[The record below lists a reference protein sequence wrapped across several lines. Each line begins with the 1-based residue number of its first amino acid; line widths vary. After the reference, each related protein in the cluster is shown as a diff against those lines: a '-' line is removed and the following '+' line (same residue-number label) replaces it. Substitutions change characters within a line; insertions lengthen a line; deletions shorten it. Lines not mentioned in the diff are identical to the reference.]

1 MQLLCCTYMIII
13 TNVRKIMT
21 EEGSFGEYYDAQFNR
36 LRTQLNNKNTLLWKE
51 WRERTDE
58 KKDNGEEGKKRD
70 LNKKR
75 DRGME

>member
-1 MQLLCCTYMIII
+1 MIII

-36 LRTQLNNKNTLLWKE
+36 LRTQLINKKTLLWTE
-51 WRERTDE
+51 WTEMTDE

-75 DRGME
+75 DRGIE

>member
-1 MQLLCCTYMIII
+1 MIII

-51 WRERTDE
+51 WGERTDE

-75 DRGME
+75 DRGIE

>member
-1 MQLLCCTYMIII
+1 MIII

-58 KKDNGEEGKKRD
+58 KKDNGEEEKKRD

-75 DRGME
+75 DRGIE

>member
-1 MQLLCCTYMIII
+1 MIII

-36 LRTQLNNKNTLLWKE
+36 LRTLLNNKNTLLWKE

-58 KKDNGEEGKKRD
+58 KKDNGEEEKKRD

-75 DRGME
+75 DRGIE

>member
-36 LRTQLNNKNTLLWKE
+36 LRTQLNNKNILLWKE
-51 WRERTDE
+51 WKERYDE
-58 KKDNGEEGKKRD
+58 KKDNREEGKKRV

>member
-1 MQLLCCTYMIII
+1 MIII

-21 EEGSFGEYYDAQFNR
+21 EEVSFGEYYDAQFNR
-36 LRTQLNNKNTLLWKE
+36 LRIQLNNKNTLLWKE

-58 KKDNGEEGKKRD
+58 KKDNGEEEKKRV

>member
-1 MQLLCCTYMIII
+1 MIII

-36 LRTQLNNKNTLLWKE
+36 LRTQLNNKNILLWKE
-51 WRERTDE
+51 WKERHDE
-58 KKDNGEEGKKRD
+58 KKDNGEEKKKRV

>member
-36 LRTQLNNKNTLLWKE
+36 LRTQLKNKNILLWKE
-51 WRERTDE
+51 WKERHDE
-58 KKDNGEEGKKRD
+58 KKDNGEEEKKRV

>member
-1 MQLLCCTYMIII
+1 MIII

-75 DRGME
+75 DRGIE

>member
-1 MQLLCCTYMIII
+1 MIII

-36 LRTQLNNKNTLLWKE
+36 LRTQLNNKNILLWKE
-51 WRERTDE
+51 WKERYDE
-58 KKDNGEEGKKRD
+58 KKDNREEEKKRV

>member
-1 MQLLCCTYMIII
+1 MIII

-21 EEGSFGEYYDAQFNR
+21 EEGSFGEYYAAQFNR

-51 WRERTDE
+51 WRERTYE
-58 KKDNGEEGKKRD
+58 KKDNGEDEKKRD

>member
-1 MQLLCCTYMIII
+1 MIII

-36 LRTQLNNKNTLLWKE
+36 LRTLLNNKNTLLWKE
-51 WRERTDE
+51 WRERRERTDE

>member
-1 MQLLCCTYMIII
+1 
-13 TNVRKIMT
+13 MT

-36 LRTQLNNKNTLLWKE
+36 LRTQLNNKNILLWKE
-51 WRERTDE
+51 WKERYDE
-58 KKDNGEEGKKRD
+58 KKDNREEGKKRV

>member
-1 MQLLCCTYMIII
+1 MIII

-58 KKDNGEEGKKRD
+58 KKDNGEEEKKRV

-75 DRGME
+75 D

>member
-1 MQLLCCTYMIII
+1 MIII

>member
-1 MQLLCCTYMIII
+1 
-13 TNVRKIMT
+13 MT

-51 WRERTDE
+51 WKERHDE
-58 KKDNGEEGKKRD
+58 KKDNGEEEKKRV

>member
-1 MQLLCCTYMIII
+1 MIII

-36 LRTQLNNKNTLLWKE
+36 LRIQLNNKNILLWKE
-51 WRERTDE
+51 WKERHDE
-58 KKDNGEEGKKRD
+58 KKDNGEEEKKRV

>member
-1 MQLLCCTYMIII
+1 
-13 TNVRKIMT
+13 MT

-58 KKDNGEEGKKRD
+58 KKDNGEEEKKRV

>member
-1 MQLLCCTYMIII
+1 MIII

-51 WRERTDE
+51 WRERGERTDE
-58 KKDNGEEGKKRD
+58 KKDNGEEEKKRD

>member
-1 MQLLCCTYMIII
+1 
-13 TNVRKIMT
+13 MT

-36 LRTQLNNKNTLLWKE
+36 LRTQLNNKNILLWKE
-51 WRERTDE
+51 WKERHDE
-58 KKDNGEEGKKRD
+58 KKDNREEGKKRV

>member
-1 MQLLCCTYMIII
+1 
-13 TNVRKIMT
+13 MT

-58 KKDNGEEGKKRD
+58 KKVNGEEGKKRD

-75 DRGME
+75 DRGIE

>member
-1 MQLLCCTYMIII
+1 MIII

-75 DRGME
+75 DRGIEQNEV

>member
-75 DRGME
+75 DRGIE

>member
-1 MQLLCCTYMIII
+1 MIII

-21 EEGSFGEYYDAQFNR
+21 EEVSFGEYYDAQFNR

-58 KKDNGEEGKKRD
+58 KKDNGEEEKKRV

>member
-1 MQLLCCTYMIII
+1 MIII

-36 LRTQLNNKNTLLWKE
+36 LRIQLNNKNTLLWKE

-58 KKDNGEEGKKRD
+58 KKDNGEEEKKRV